1 MTRILVAA
9 AVLALA
15 AFCLWHPPAPPLGVG
30 AAPAGTA
37 PSGASPFATGPD
49 GGARGRR
56 SRGAPPGDG
65 APLVYVA
72 GAVAR
77 PGVYR
82 LRDGA
87 RAGDALRSAGGQTAA
102 AQPWGVNLA
111 ARVRDGDEI
120 YVPSKGED
128 AVPGATAKRGR
139 RARAASPPP
148 AGDVDVNRDGADA
161 LARVPGI
168 GRAVA
173 ARIVE
178 LRERDGPYASL
189 DELLDV
195 AGMSQSRLERARP
208 FLRPP

>member
-9 AVLALA
+9 AVLGLA
-15 AFCLWHPPAPPLGVG
+15 AFCLWHPPTTPLDAWV
-30 AAPAGTA
+30 APAGKPA
-37 PSGASPFATGPD
+37 PSGASSAAGPD
-49 GGARGRR
+49 GRGRGRR
-56 SRGAPPGDG
+56 SRGASPDDG

-87 RAGDALRSAGGQTAA
+87 RAGDALQSAGGATAA

-120 YVPSKGED
+120 YVPSKGEG
-128 AVPGATAKRGR
+128 ALPGAAAKRAR

-148 AGDVDVNRDGADA
+148 AGDVDVNHDGAEA